1 LPFVLCTLKY
11 VINFFIIADKLTNK
25 TEIAVPAPTEK
36 KESSTPSKEVSTI
49 VETVKEKD

>member
-1 LPFVLCTLKY
+1 MLFLYSKWLHEQKNIT
-11 VINFFIIADKLTNK
+11 TNK